1 MRDGLQ
7 QRKRIKQ
14 RKRQKQRTVIF
25 KVGICTVLCFMVA
38 VLFHTAAAAED
49 IEKTVITL
57 KAESTEMVQ
66 DGEIP
71 ALAAKA
77 SVKGDKS
84 LILDEA
90 TGYSVQDL
98 LDEFNKGKNYQLLCS
113 ADGKVDG
120 KFPVDI
126 ELSGQIEESLVREW
140 LGKVD
145 VKLKGGTFVVKNK
158 YGEWEGKKFKK
169 TDGNFAANEFIVSK
183 GNKYYLNENGEKLTG
198 EHQIGIKK
206 CVFAKDGKLISEE
219 SSIDPNK
226 PMIALTFDDGPG
238 EETGRILEV
247 LEENNSRATFFML
260 GKNAKLYPETVKKMQ
275 EIGCELGNH
284 TNSHPQLTKLSAD
297 QIKSEI
303 GTTSEVVS
311 SATGGFATTVIR
323 PPYGAVNDTVKANA
337 GQPLIMWSVDTLD
350 WKTRNVQ
357 SNIDSVMGA
366 KDGDI
371 ILMHDI
377 HKPSVEAA
385 VQVIPMLVS
394 KGYQLVTVSELAE
407 ARGISMES
415 GGKYSQFYK

>member
-1 MRDGLQ
+1 MGSELQ
-7 QRKRIKQ
+7 RRKRLKQ
-14 RKRQKQRTVIF
+14 RRKKKQRNTML
-25 KVGICTVLCFMVA
+25 KVGICAALCFMVA
-38 VLFHTAAAAED
+38 ILFHTAATAED
-49 IEKTVITL
+49 IEKTEITL
-57 KAESTEMVQ
+57 KAESVQMVQ

-71 ALAAKA
+71 SLAAKA
-77 SVKGDKS
+77 TVTGDKT
-84 LILDEA
+84 LVLDKA

-98 LDEFNKGKNYQLLCS
+98 LNDFNKGENYQILCD

-120 KFPVDI
+120 KFPISI
-126 ELSGQIEESLVREW
+126 ELASQIEDSLVREW

-169 TDGNFAANEFIVSK
+169 TDGNFAANEFIVSQ
-183 GNKYYLNENGEKLTG
+183 GEKYYFDENGEKLTG
-198 EHQIGIKK
+198 EQQIGIKK
-206 CVFAKDGKLISEE
+206 CVFAEDGKLISEE
-219 SSIDPNK
+219 STIDPNK
-226 PMIALTFDDGPG
+226 PMVALTFDDGPG
-238 EETGRILEV
+238 SETGKILEV
-247 LEENNSRATFFML
+247 LEKNNSRATFFML
-260 GKNAKLYPETVKKMQ
+260 GKNAKLYPDAVKKMQ

-284 TNSHPQLTKLSAD
+284 TNTHPQLTKLSAE

-303 GTTSEVVS
+303 GITAESVS
-311 SATGGFATTVIR
+311 AASGGFAPTVIR
-323 PPYGAVNDTVKANA
+323 PPYGAVNATVKENA

-357 SNIDSVMGA
+357 SNIDAVLGA

-377 HKPSVEAA
+377 HKQSVEAA
-385 VQVIPMLVS
+385 VQVIPMLVA

-407 ARGISMES
+407 AKGFTMES